1 LTWKE
6 FEMDTAQLIGNLAI
20 ALFPIFIGIA
30 AWLYQRLVQRLP
42 DKQREALSQFAHMAV
57 TSTEQLYS
65 DLSGSGKKQEAMNAL
80 AATFKAFGLPVPGT
94 AALSAAIE
102 AEVWL
107 MHQADALGAGS
118 PPAPIT
124 APGNLP

>member
-1 LTWKE
+1 
-6 FEMDTAQLIGNLAI
+6 MGTAQLIGNLAI
-20 ALFPIFIGIA
+20 VLFPLIISLA
-30 AWLYQRLVQRLP
+30 AWLYQHLIQWLP
-42 DKQREALSQFAHMAV
+42 DRQRATLSQFARMAV

-80 AATFKAFGLPVPGT
+80 AALFKSFGLPVPGA

-107 MHQADALGAGS
+107 MHQAEASVVDN
-118 PPAPIT
+118 PPALTTP
-124 APGNLP
+124 PGNLP